1 MDPLEVVRR
10 FFQEVWNGR
19 RLELLDEL
27 VHPNC
32 VTHQLRSVRGSVESL
47 PRGPAALRDHIA
59 GWLKAFPDISVTTDL
74 QTALGPNVASW
85 VTMPGTHRGVWQG
98 VLPTNRETTIRTVAQ
113 HRVEN
118 GRIVEDWVMVEALGL
133 FQQLRLVPPTP
144 ELLAAGR

>member
-1 MDPLEVVRR
+1 MAEARETATRALMAFNNHDESAISAFNAPNVKYEAPGGV
-10 FFQEVWNGR
+10 
-19 RLELLDEL
+19 RLEGRD
-27 VHPNC
+27 
-32 VTHQLRSVRGSVESL
+32 
-47 PRGPAALRDHIA
+47 AATGYA
-59 GWLKAFPDISVTTDL
+59 MTWLKAFPDISVTTDL

-85 VTMPGTHRGVWQG
+85 VTMRGTHRGVWQG